1 MSQMKKF
8 AVILSLLVF
17 LSFPSFSASPV
28 QATLDSIVGSCLPK
42 GTDAAIMVYD
52 ITAGQPVYAL
62 REDVM
67 CRPASVQKVITSIV
81 ALNGLGA
88 DFQFETRLEMRGE
101 LKQDGTLDGD
111 IYLVGGLD
119 PALASSELRKMAQD
133 LKKAGV
139 NRIAGTLYADVSM
152 MDSIPW
158 GPGWSWDDA
167 PSSYQPF
174 ISALMVD
181 EGSLRVQVV
190 PTRNGQ
196 KSDVFLF
203 PANRFI
209 KVVNNSVS
217 NVKSAGP
224 LSMDYDWLHD
234 GHTVRIAGNVTKAQ
248 SLSFGV
254 RSSQDFA
261 FSLFREYL
269 DEAGVSYSEFAYGK
283 CPTVTSS
290 VSVVSHPLTQ
300 IMKQA
305 LKESDNLYAECM
317 FLRSAYNST
326 GSMTGFTQ
334 AAQYLRQFVD
344 RKFGF
349 DSHNFNV
356 VDGSGLSMYDFVT
369 PRLLTDLL
377 ALIMKDVRNFDIF
390 YTSLPISGVDG
401 TLKTRMSDKSSIGK
415 IHAKTGSVTGACT
428 LAGYV
433 RNKSGHLL
441 AFAIMNSGAV
451 KMAPSRKFQ
460 DAFCVAL
467 SQL

>member
-1 MSQMKKF
+1 MKKF
-8 AVILSLLVF
+8 ALILSLFSILAV
-17 LSFPSFSASPV
+17 PSFSESSV
-28 QATLDSIVGSCLPK
+28 QATLDSIVGNCLPK
-42 GTDAAIMVYD
+42 GVDAAIMVYD
-52 ITAGQPVYAL
+52 ISTKETLYTL

-67 CRPASVQKVITSIV
+67 CRPASVQKVVTSIV

-101 LKQDGTLDGD
+101 LKSDGTLDGD

-119 PALASSELRKMAQD
+119 PALTSSELRQMALD

-139 NRIAGTLYADVSM
+139 NRIAGTLFADVSM

-181 EGSLRVQVV
+181 AGAMRVQVV
-190 PTRNGQ
+190 PTQ
-196 KSDVFLF
+196 KGSKANVFLF
-203 PANRFI
+203 PQNRFV

-217 NVKSAGP
+217 NDKSAGA
-224 LSMDYDWLHD
+224 LQMDYDWLQT
-234 GHTVRIAGNVTKAQ
+234 GNLVKIKGNVTKAQ
-248 SLSFGV
+248 SLTFGI

-261 FSLFREYL
+261 FSLFQEYL
-269 DEAGVSYSEFAYGK
+269 DEAGVSFKECAYGK
-283 CPTVTSS
+283 CPTVTST

-317 FLRSAYNST
+317 FLRTACYRT
-326 GSMTGFTQ
+326 GQQTGFTQ
-334 AAQYLRQFVD
+334 ASKYIQQFVD

-349 DSHNFNV
+349 DSHSLNI
-356 VDGSGLSMYDFVT
+356 VDGSGLSMYDFMT
-369 PRLLTDLL
+369 PHFLVDMLSLV
-377 ALIMKDVRNFDIF
+377 MKDVRNFDIF
-390 YTSLPISGVDG
+390 YTSLPVSGIDG
-401 TLKTRMSDKSSIGK
+401 TLKSRMSDKPSIGK

-451 KMAPSRKFQ
+451 KMAQSRKFQ

-467 SQL
+467 SQF